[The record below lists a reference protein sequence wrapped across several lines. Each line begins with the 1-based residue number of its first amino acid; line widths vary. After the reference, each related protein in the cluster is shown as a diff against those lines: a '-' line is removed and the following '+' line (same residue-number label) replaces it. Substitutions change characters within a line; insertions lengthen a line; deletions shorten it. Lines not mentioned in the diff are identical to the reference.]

1 MDRWGMLL
9 LVMTYETIIKPWR
22 MVVGIV
28 KQIWK

>member
-22 MVVGIV
+22 IVVGIV

>member
-9 LVMTYETIIKPWR
+9 LVMLYETIIKPWR

>member
-9 LVMTYETIIKPWR
+9 LVMAYETIIKPWR
-22 MVVGIV
+22 IVVGIV